1 MEMEANQSEITNS
14 NFMLLAI
21 NEAKKGEGFTHP
33 NPLVGAVLVK
43 DGIVLA
49 TGYHHRYGDL
59 HAERDCL
66 KNAREKGVDTKGA
79 TMYVTLEPCCHT
91 GKQPPC
97 TNAII
102 EAGIAHVVI
111 GSRDP
116 NNLVN
121 GKGVEQL
128 KAAGIEVVQDFLKE
142 ECDKLN
148 EVFFYYIT
156 HKMPYVILKYAM
168 TADGRTATVSGKS
181 KWITGEKARE
191 NVHRTRASV
200 AAVMT
205 GIGTVKADDPLLTC
219 RLDDG
224 IEHHQPER
232 IVIDTNLEI
241 PEESA
246 LVKSAKTS
254 KVTVIYGYCNPHT
267 SDRREWLF
275 HQGVETASFSLDEKH
290 RINIKEVLEYL
301 ASIGID
307 SILVESGGEL
317 AASVLPFANE
327 VHAYVAPKI
336 FGGVSDIRV
345 PIRGEGVDSP
355 DDAVQFSL
363 SGVEQFGDDV
373 LLKYK
378 RNLPSLSRRGE
389 GGEV

>member
-1 MEMEANQSEITNS
+1 MEMEANQSEITNA

-102 EAGIAHVVI
+102 EAGIARVVI

-224 IEHHQPER
+224 KEHHQPER

-254 KVTVIYGYCNPHT
+254 KVTVIYGFFNPHT

-345 PIRGEGVDSP
+345 PIRGDGVDSP

-363 SGVEQFGDDV
+363 LGVEQFGDDV

-378 RNLPSLSRRGE
+378 RGA

>member
-1 MEMEANQSEITNS
+1 MEMEANQSEITNA

-21 NEAKKGEGFTHP
+21 NEAKRGEGFTHP

-102 EAGIAHVVI
+102 EAGIARVVI

-128 KAAGIEVVQDFLKE
+128 KSAGIEVVQDFMKE

-224 IEHHQPER
+224 KEHHQPER

-254 KVTVIYGYCNPHT
+254 KVTVIYGFFNPHT

-363 SGVEQFGDDV
+363 SSVEQFGDDV

-378 RNLPSLSRRGE
+378 RQL
-389 GGEV
+389 

>member
-1 MEMEANQSEITNS
+1 MSEE
-14 NFMLLAI
+14 NFMRLAI
-21 NEAKKGEGFTHP
+21 EEAKKGEGFTHP

-43 DGIVLA
+43 NGEILA

-66 KNAREKGVDTKGA
+66 KNAREKGIDPHGA
-79 TMYVTLEPCCHT
+79 TMFVTLEPCCHT

-97 TNAII
+97 TQAII
-102 EAGIAHVVI
+102 EAGISKVVI

-128 KAAGIEVVQDFLKE
+128 KAAGIEVVQDFLKD
-142 ECDKLN
+142 ECDSLN
-148 EVFFYYIT
+148 DIFFYYIT

-200 AAVMT
+200 TAVMT

-219 RLDDG
+219 RLNDG
-224 IEHHQPER
+224 KEHHQPER
-232 IVIDTNLEI
+232 IIIDSNLEI

-254 KVTVIYGYCNPHT
+254 KVTVIYGFFNPHT
-267 SDRREWLF
+267 NDKREWLY
-275 HQGVETASFSLDEKH
+275 HQGVKTATASLNKNG
-290 RINIKEVLEYL
+290 RIDMKEVFESL
-301 ASIGID
+301 AEWSID
-307 SILVESGGEL
+307 SVLVESGGEL

-327 VHAYVAPKI
+327 VHVYVAPKI

-355 DDAVQFSL
+355 DDAVQFRL
-363 SGVEQFGDDV
+363 AGVEQFGDDV

-378 RNLPSLSRRGE
+378 REL
-389 GGEV
+389 

>member
-102 EAGIAHVVI
+102 EAGIARVVI

-181 KWITGEKARE
+181 KWITGENARE

-224 IEHHQPER
+224 KEHHQPER
-232 IVIDTNLEI
+232 IIIDTNLEI

-254 KVTVIYGYCNPHT
+254 KVTVIYGFFNPHT
-267 SDRREWLF
+267 NDRREWLF

-317 AASVLPFANE
+317 AASVLSFANE

-345 PIRGEGVDSP
+345 PIRGDGVDSP

-378 RNLPSLSRRGE
+378 RQL
-389 GGEV
+389 

>member
-14 NFMLLAI
+14 NFMLIAI

-102 EAGIAHVVI
+102 EAGIARVVI

-128 KAAGIEVVQDFLKE
+128 KSAGIEVVQDFLKE

-148 EVFFYYIT
+148 EIFFYYIT

-219 RLDDG
+219 RLNDG
-224 IEHHQPER
+224 KEHHQPER

-254 KVTVIYGYCNPHT
+254 KVTVIYGFFNPHT

-345 PIRGEGVDSP
+345 PIRGDGVDSP

-363 SGVEQFGDDV
+363 CDIERFGDDV

-378 RNLPSLSRRGE
+378 RQL
-389 GGEV
+389 

>member
-1 MEMEANQSEITNS
+1 MADTEKSAE
-14 NFMLLAI
+14 FMLLAI

-102 EAGIAHVVI
+102 EAGIARVVI

-224 IEHHQPER
+224 KEHHQPER

-254 KVTVIYGYCNPHT
+254 KVTVIYGFFNPHT

-345 PIRGEGVDSP
+345 PIRGDGVDSP

-363 SGVEQFGDDV
+363 LGVEQFGDDV

-378 RNLPSLSRRGE
+378 RGA

>member
-1 MEMEANQSEITNS
+1 MSEE
-14 NFMLLAI
+14 NFMRLAI
-21 NEAKKGEGFTHP
+21 EEAKKGEGFTHP

-43 DGIVLA
+43 NGEVLA
-49 TGYHHRYGDL
+49 TGYHHRYGNL

-66 KNAREKGVDTKGA
+66 KNAREKGIDPHGA
-79 TMYVTLEPCCHT
+79 TMFVTLEPCCHT

-97 TNAII
+97 TQAII
-102 EAGIAHVVI
+102 EAGISKVVI

-148 EVFFYYIT
+148 EVFCYYIT

-224 IEHHQPER
+224 KEHHQPER
-232 IVIDTNLEI
+232 IVIDSNLEI

-254 KVTVIYGYCNPHT
+254 KVTVIYGYFNPHT
-267 SDRREWLF
+267 SDMREWLF
-275 HQGVETASFSLDEKH
+275 YQGVETASFRLVEKH

-301 ASIGID
+301 AERGID

-355 DDAVQFSL
+355 DDAVQFRL
-363 SGVEQFGDDV
+363 AGVEQFGDDV

-378 RNLPSLSRRGE
+378 REL
-389 GGEV
+389 

>member
-102 EAGIAHVVI
+102 EAGIARVVI

-224 IEHHQPER
+224 KEHHQPER
-232 IVIDTNLEI
+232 IIIDTNLAI

-254 KVTVIYGYCNPHT
+254 KVTVIYGFFNPHT

-307 SILVESGGEL
+307 SVLVESGGEL

-345 PIRGEGVDSP
+345 PIRGDGVDSP

-378 RNLPSLSRRGE
+378 RQL
-389 GGEV
+389 

>member
-102 EAGIAHVVI
+102 EAGIARVVI

-121 GKGVEQL
+121 GKGVGQL
-128 KAAGIEVVQDFLKE
+128 KAAGIEVVQDFMKE

-254 KVTVIYGYCNPHT
+254 KVTVIYGYFNPHT
-267 SDRREWLF
+267 NDKREWLF
-275 HQGVETASFSLDEKH
+275 HQGVETTSFSLDEKH

-345 PIRGEGVDSP
+345 PIRGDGVDSP

-378 RNLPSLSRRGE
+378 RQL
-389 GGEV
+389 

>member
-1 MEMEANQSEITNS
+1 
-14 NFMLLAI
+14 
-21 NEAKKGEGFTHP
+21 
-33 NPLVGAVLVK
+33 
-43 DGIVLA
+43 
-49 TGYHHRYGDL
+49 
-59 HAERDCL
+59 
-66 KNAREKGVDTKGA
+66 
-79 TMYVTLEPCCHT
+79 
-91 GKQPPC
+91 
-97 TNAII
+97 
-102 EAGIAHVVI
+102 
-111 GSRDP
+111 
-116 NNLVN
+116 
-121 GKGVEQL
+121 
-128 KAAGIEVVQDFLKE
+128 
-142 ECDKLN
+142 
-148 EVFFYYIT
+148 
-156 HKMPYVILKYAM
+156 MPYVILKYAM

-191 NVHRTRASV
+191 NVHRTRSSV

-378 RNLPSLSRRGE
+378 RGE

>member
-66 KNAREKGVDTKGA
+66 KNAREKGLDTKGA

-102 EAGIAHVVI
+102 EAGIARVVI

-128 KAAGIEVVQDFLKE
+128 KAAGIEVVQDFMKE

-224 IEHHQPER
+224 KEHNQPER

-254 KVTVIYGYCNPHT
+254 KVTVIYGYFNPHT

-378 RNLPSLSRRGE
+378 RQL
-389 GGEV
+389 

>member
-43 DGIVLA
+43 NGIVLA

-102 EAGIAHVVI
+102 EAGIARVVI

-224 IEHHQPER
+224 KEHHQPER
-232 IVIDTNLEI
+232 IIIDTNLEI

-254 KVTVIYGYCNPHT
+254 KVTVIYGFFNPHT

-345 PIRGEGVDSP
+345 PIRGDGVDSP

-363 SGVEQFGDDV
+363 LGVEQFGDDV

-378 RNLPSLSRRGE
+378 RGA

>member
-1 MEMEANQSEITNS
+1 MSERISTD
-14 NFMLLAI
+14 FMRLAI
-21 NEAKKGEGFTHP
+21 AEAKKGEGWTHP

-43 DGIVLA
+43 DGKVLA
-49 TGYHHRYGDL
+49 AGYHHRYGDL

-66 KNAREKGVDTKGA
+66 KNAQSALADTAGS
-79 TMYVTLEPCCHT
+79 TLYVTLEPCCHT

-97 TNAII
+97 TQAII
-102 EAGIAHVVI
+102 QAKIAKVVI

-116 NNLVN
+116 NSLVN

-128 KAAGIEVVQDFLKE
+128 KVAGIEVVQDFLRD
-142 ECDKLN
+142 ECDALN
-148 EVFFYYIT
+148 GIFFYYIT
-156 HKMPYVILKYAM
+156 HRLPYVIVKYAM

-224 IEHHQPER
+224 KEHYQPER

-254 KVTVIYGYCNPHT
+254 KVTVIYGFFNPHT

-275 HQGVETASFSLDEKH
+275 HQGVETASFRLDEKH

-307 SILVESGGEL
+307 SVLVESGGEL

-363 SGVEQFGDDV
+363 AGIEQFGDDV
-373 LLKYK
+373 LLTYK
-378 RNLPSLSRRGE
+378 R
-389 GGEV
+389 EV

>member
-1 MEMEANQSEITNS
+1 
-14 NFMLLAI
+14 MLIAI

-102 EAGIAHVVI
+102 EAGIARVVI

-128 KAAGIEVVQDFLKE
+128 KSAGIEVVQDFLKE

-148 EVFFYYIT
+148 EIFFYYIT

-219 RLDDG
+219 RLNDG
-224 IEHHQPER
+224 KEHHQPER

-254 KVTVIYGYCNPHT
+254 KVTVIYGFFNPHT

-345 PIRGEGVDSP
+345 PIRGDGVDSP

-363 SGVEQFGDDV
+363 CDIERFGDDV

-378 RNLPSLSRRGE
+378 RQL
-389 GGEV
+389 

>member
-1 MEMEANQSEITNS
+1 MEMEANQSRITNS

-66 KNAREKGVDTKGA
+66 KNARKKGVDTKGA

-102 EAGIAHVVI
+102 EAGIARVVI

-128 KAAGIEVVQDFLKE
+128 KAAGIEVVQDFMKE

-224 IEHHQPER
+224 KEHHQPER
-232 IVIDTNLEI
+232 IIIDTNLEI

-254 KVTVIYGYCNPHT
+254 KVTVIYGFFNPHT

-345 PIRGEGVDSP
+345 PIRGDGVDSP

-378 RNLPSLSRRGE
+378 RQL
-389 GGEV
+389 

>member
-1 MEMEANQSEITNS
+1 MEANQSEITNS

-102 EAGIAHVVI
+102 EAGIARVVI

-121 GKGVEQL
+121 GKGVGQL
-128 KAAGIEVVQDFLKE
+128 KAAGIEVVQDFMKE

-254 KVTVIYGYCNPHT
+254 KVTVIYGYFNPHT
-267 SDRREWLF
+267 NDKREWLF
-275 HQGVETASFSLDEKH
+275 HQGVETTSFSLDEKH

-345 PIRGEGVDSP
+345 PIRGDGVDSP

-378 RNLPSLSRRGE
+378 RQL
-389 GGEV
+389 

>member
-43 DGIVLA
+43 NGIVLA

-79 TMYVTLEPCCHT
+79 AMYVTLEPCCHT

-102 EAGIAHVVI
+102 EAGIARVVI

-254 KVTVIYGYCNPHT
+254 KVTVIYGFFNPHT

-345 PIRGEGVDSP
+345 PIRGDGVDSP

-378 RNLPSLSRRGE
+378 RQL
-389 GGEV
+389 

>member
-66 KNAREKGVDTKGA
+66 KNAREKGVDTKG
-79 TMYVTLEPCCHT
+79 TTIYVTLEPCCHT

-102 EAGIAHVVI
+102 EAGIARVVI

-148 EVFFYYIT
+148 EIFFYYIT

-224 IEHHQPER
+224 KEHHQPER
-232 IVIDTNLEI
+232 IIIDSNLEI

-254 KVTVIYGYCNPHT
+254 KVTVIYGFFNPHT
-267 SDRREWLF
+267 SDMREWLF

-345 PIRGEGVDSP
+345 PIRGDGVDSP

-363 SGVEQFGDDV
+363 CDIERFGDDV

-378 RNLPSLSRRGE
+378 RQL
-389 GGEV
+389 

>member
-1 MEMEANQSEITNS
+1 MADTEKSAE
-14 NFMLLAI
+14 FMLLAI

-43 DGIVLA
+43 DGKVLS

-102 EAGIAHVVI
+102 EAGIARVVI

-128 KAAGIEVVQDFLKE
+128 KAAGIEVVQDFMKE

-148 EVFFYYIT
+148 EIFFYYIT

-224 IEHHQPER
+224 KEHHQPER

-246 LVKSAKTS
+246 LVKSAQKS
-254 KVTVIYGYCNPHT
+254 KVTVIYGFFNPHT
-267 SDRREWLF
+267 NDKREWLYQ
-275 HQGVETASFSLDEKH
+275 QGVKTATCSLDEKH

-301 ASIGID
+301 AKSGID
-307 SILVESGGEL
+307 SVLVESGGEL
-317 AASVLPFANE
+317 SASVLPFANE

-378 RNLPSLSRRGE
+378 REL
-389 GGEV
+389 

>member
-102 EAGIAHVVI
+102 EAGIARVVI

-121 GKGVEQL
+121 GKGVGQL
-128 KAAGIEVVQDFLKE
+128 KAAGIEVVQDFMKE

-254 KVTVIYGYCNPHT
+254 KVTVIYGYFNPHT
-267 SDRREWLF
+267 NDKREWLF
-275 HQGVETASFSLDEKH
+275 YQGVKTADSRLDRNG
-290 RINIKEVLEYL
+290 RIDIKEVLEYL
-301 ASIGID
+301 AERGID

-345 PIRGEGVDSP
+345 PIRGDGVDSP
-355 DDAVQFSL
+355 VDAVQFSL

-378 RNLPSLSRRGE
+378 RQL
-389 GGEV
+389 

>member
-1 MEMEANQSEITNS
+1 MKD
-14 NFMLLAI
+14 FMLLAI

-66 KNAREKGVDTKGA
+66 KNAHEKGVDTKGA

-102 EAGIAHVVI
+102 EAGIARVVI

-128 KAAGIEVVQDFLKE
+128 KAARIEVVQDFMKE

-224 IEHHQPER
+224 KEHHQPER

-254 KVTVIYGYCNPHT
+254 KVTVIYGFFNPHT
-267 SDRREWLF
+267 NDKREWLYQ
-275 HQGVETASFSLDEKH
+275 QGVETASFSLDEKH

-378 RNLPSLSRRGE
+378 RKLLSFSRRGE

>member
-1 MEMEANQSEITNS
+1 MSERISTD
-14 NFMLLAI
+14 FMRLAI
-21 NEAKKGEGFTHP
+21 AEAKKGEGWTHP

-43 DGIVLA
+43 DGKVLA
-49 TGYHHRYGDL
+49 AGYHHRYGEL

-66 KNAREKGVDTKGA
+66 KNAQSALADTAGS
-79 TMYVTLEPCCHT
+79 TLYVTLEPCCHT

-97 TNAII
+97 TQAII
-102 EAGIAHVVI
+102 QANIARVVI

-121 GKGVEQL
+121 GKGVQQL
-128 KAAGIEVVQDFLKE
+128 LAAGIEVVQDFLRD
-142 ECDKLN
+142 ECDALN
-148 EVFFYYIT
+148 GIFFYYIT

-168 TADGRTATVSGKS
+168 TADGRTATVTGKS

-191 NVHRTRASV
+191 NVHRTRARV

-224 IEHHQPER
+224 KEHHQPER
-232 IVIDTNLEI
+232 IIIDSNLEI

-254 KVTVIYGYCNPHT
+254 KVTVIYGYFNPHT
-267 SDRREWLF
+267 NDKREWLY
-275 HQGVETASFSLDEKH
+275 HQGVETASFRLDENG

-327 VHAYVAPKI
+327 VQAYIAPKI

-345 PIRGEGVDSP
+345 PIRGAGVDSP

-363 SGVEQFGDDV
+363 AGIEQFGDDV

-378 RNLPSLSRRGE
+378 RKR
-389 GGEV
+389 

>member
-102 EAGIAHVVI
+102 EAGIARVVI

-128 KAAGIEVVQDFLKE
+128 KAAGIEVVQDFMKE

-232 IVIDTNLEI
+232 IIIDTNLEI

-254 KVTVIYGYCNPHT
+254 KVTVIYGFFNPHT
-267 SDRREWLF
+267 SDRREWLYY
-275 HQGVETASFSLDEKH
+275 QGVKTASFSLDEKH

-301 ASIGID
+301 AERGID

-345 PIRGEGVDSP
+345 PIRGDGVDSP
-355 DDAVQFSL
+355 NDAVQFRL
-363 SGVEQFGDDV
+363 AGVEQFGDDV

-378 RNLPSLSRRGE
+378 RQL
-389 GGEV
+389 

>member
-14 NFMLLAI
+14 NFMLFAI

-66 KNAREKGVDTKGA
+66 KNAREKGVDTKDA

-102 EAGIAHVVI
+102 EAGIARVVI

-128 KAAGIEVVQDFLKE
+128 KAAGIEVVKDFMKE

-148 EVFFYYIT
+148 EVFFFYIT

-224 IEHHQPER
+224 KEHHQPER
-232 IVIDTNLEI
+232 IVIDSNLEI

-267 SDRREWLF
+267 NDRREWLF

-290 RINIKEVLEYL
+290 RIDIKEVLEYL

-307 SILVESGGEL
+307 SVLVESGGEL

-378 RNLPSLSRRGE
+378 RQL
-389 GGEV
+389 

>member
-1 MEMEANQSEITNS
+1 MEANQSEITNS
-14 NFMLLAI
+14 SFMLLAI

-66 KNAREKGVDTKGA
+66 KNAREKGLDTKGA

-102 EAGIAHVVI
+102 EAGIARVVI

-224 IEHHQPER
+224 KEHHQPER

-378 RNLPSLSRRGE
+378 RQL
-389 GGEV
+389 

>member
-14 NFMLLAI
+14 NFMLIAI

-102 EAGIAHVVI
+102 EAGIARVVI

-128 KAAGIEVVQDFLKE
+128 KSAGIEVVQDFLKE

-148 EVFFYYIT
+148 EIFFYYIT

-219 RLDDG
+219 RLNDG
-224 IEHHQPER
+224 KEHHQPER

-254 KVTVIYGYCNPHT
+254 KVTVIYGFFNPHT

-301 ASIGID
+301 AERGID

-345 PIRGEGVDSP
+345 PIRGDGVDSP

-378 RNLPSLSRRGE
+378 RQL
-389 GGEV
+389 

>member
-102 EAGIAHVVI
+102 EAGIARVVI

-128 KAAGIEVVQDFLKE
+128 KAAGIEVVQDFLKD

-224 IEHHQPER
+224 KEHHQPER
-232 IVIDTNLEI
+232 IIIDSNLEI

-254 KVTVIYGYCNPHT
+254 KVTVIYGFFNPHT

-307 SILVESGGEL
+307 SVLVESGGEL

-327 VHAYVAPKI
+327 VHAYVSPKI

-345 PIRGEGVDSP
+345 PIRGDGVDSP

-378 RNLPSLSRRGE
+378 RVE

>member
-1 MEMEANQSEITNS
+1 MEMEANQSEITNA

-21 NEAKKGEGFTHP
+21 NEAKRGEGFTHP

-102 EAGIAHVVI
+102 EAGIARVVI

-128 KAAGIEVVQDFLKE
+128 KAAGIEVVQDFLKK

-224 IEHHQPER
+224 KEHHQPER

-254 KVTVIYGYCNPHT
+254 KVTVIYGFFNPHT

-363 SGVEQFGDDV
+363 SSVEQFGDDV

-378 RNLPSLSRRGE
+378 RQL
-389 GGEV
+389 

>member
-1 MEMEANQSEITNS
+1 MSERISTD
-14 NFMLLAI
+14 FMRLAI
-21 NEAKKGEGFTHP
+21 AEAKKGEGWTHP

-43 DGIVLA
+43 DGKVLA
-49 TGYHHRYGDL
+49 AGYHHRYGEL

-66 KNAREKGVDTKGA
+66 KNAQSALADTAGA
-79 TMYVTLEPCCHT
+79 TLYVTLEPCCHT

-97 TNAII
+97 TQAII
-102 EAGIAHVVI
+102 DAHIARVVI

-116 NNLVN
+116 NPLVS
-121 GKGVEQL
+121 GKGVQQL
-128 KAAGIEVVQDFLKE
+128 LAAGIEVVQDFLKE
-142 ECDKLN
+142 ECDALN
-148 EVFFYYIT
+148 GIFFYYIT

-168 TADGRTATVSGKS
+168 TADGRTATVTGKS

-191 NVHRTRASV
+191 NVHRTRARV

-224 IEHHQPER
+224 KEHHQPER
-232 IVIDTNLEI
+232 IIIDTNLEI

-254 KVTVIYGYCNPHT
+254 KVTVIYGFFNPHT

-275 HQGVETASFSLDEKH
+275 YQGVETADSRLDRNG
-290 RINIKEVLEYL
+290 RIDIKEVLEYL
-301 ASIGID
+301 AERGID
-307 SILVESGGEL
+307 SVLVESGGEL

-327 VHAYVAPKI
+327 VQAYIAPKI

-345 PIRGEGVDSP
+345 PIRGDGVDSP

-363 SGVEQFGDDV
+363 AGIEQFGDDV
-373 LLKYK
+373 LLTYK
-378 RNLPSLSRRGE
+378 RKR
-389 GGEV
+389 

>member
-14 NFMLLAI
+14 SFMLLAI

-43 DGIVLA
+43 GGEVLA

-66 KNAREKGVDTKGA
+66 KNAHEKGVDTKGA

-102 EAGIAHVVI
+102 EAGIARVVI

-128 KAAGIEVVQDFLKE
+128 KAAGIEVVQDFMKE

-200 AAVMT
+200 AAIMT

-224 IEHHQPER
+224 KEHHQPER

-241 PEESA
+241 PEESV

-254 KVTVIYGYCNPHT
+254 KVTVIYGFFNPHT
-267 SDRREWLF
+267 NDKREWLYQ
-275 HQGVETASFSLDEKH
+275 QGVETASFSLDEKH

-345 PIRGEGVDSP
+345 PIRGDGVDSP

-378 RNLPSLSRRGE
+378 RGE

>member
-14 NFMLLAI
+14 SFMLLAI
-21 NEAKKGEGFTHP
+21 DEAKKGEGFTHP

-43 DGIVLA
+43 DSEVLA

-79 TMYVTLEPCCHT
+79 VMYVTLEPCCHT

-97 TNAII
+97 TQALI
-102 EAGIAHVVI
+102 EAGIALVVI

-116 NNLVN
+116 NPLVS
-121 GKGVEQL
+121 GKGVLQL
-128 KAAGIEVVQDFLKE
+128 KKAGIEVVEDFMKE
-142 ECDKLN
+142 DCDKLN
-148 EVFFYYIT
+148 DVFFYYMT
-156 HKMPYVILKYAM
+156 HKLPYVILKYAM

-219 RLDDG
+219 RLNDG
-224 IEHHQPER
+224 KEHHQPER
-232 IVIDTNLEI
+232 IIIDTNLEI

-254 KVTVIYGYCNPHT
+254 KVTVIYGFFNPHT
-267 SDRREWLF
+267 NDMREWLF
-275 HQGVETASFSLDEKH
+275 HQGVETAIFSLDEN
-290 RINIKEVLEYL
+290 RRFNIKEVLEYL
-301 ASIGID
+301 AERGID

-317 AASVLPFANE
+317 AASVLPYANE

-355 DDAVQFSL
+355 DDAVQFRL
-363 SGVEQFGDDV
+363 AGVEQFGDDV

-378 RNLPSLSRRGE
+378 REL
-389 GGEV
+389 

>member
-1 MEMEANQSEITNS
+1 MEANQSEITNS

-43 DGIVLA
+43 GGEVLA

-66 KNAREKGVDTKGA
+66 KNAHEKGVDTKSA

-102 EAGIAHVVI
+102 EAGIARVVI

-205 GIGTVKADDPLLTC
+205 GIGTVQADDPLLTC

-224 IEHHQPER
+224 KEHHQPER

-254 KVTVIYGYCNPHT
+254 KVTVIYGFFNPHT

-345 PIRGEGVDSP
+345 PIRGAGVDSP

>member
-1 MEMEANQSEITNS
+1 MEMEANQSGITNS

-66 KNAREKGVDTKGA
+66 KNAHEKGVDTKGA

-102 EAGIAHVVI
+102 EAGIARVVI

-224 IEHHQPER
+224 KEHHQPER

-254 KVTVIYGYCNPHT
+254 KVTVIYGFFNPHT

-345 PIRGEGVDSP
+345 PIRGDGVDSP